1 MDVKDAVRLAKS
13 YVADLYEAESISN
26 LGLEEVYA
34 ESGDWIVT
42 LGFSRPWDRNA
53 VGLAALAQQMSA
65 PPRSYKTVRIDD
77 NTGKIT
83 SLRNRDVA

>member
-1 MDVKDAVRLAKS
+1 MNVKEAVRLAKA
-13 YVADLYEAESISN
+13 YVADLYEAENISN

-53 VGLAALAQQMSA
+53 VGLAAIAQQLSA

-77 NTGKIT
+77 VNGTVT
-83 SLRNRDVA
+83 ALRNRDVA